1 MQIVANK
8 KKKQKLSPR
17 AVSNLEIEDRPAVAV
32 TVAWMLAS
40 VCAATADV
48 LWGISRLLVFWAVRD
63 GGNPPSYALI
73 PGAMWMIAL
82 ITGTL
87 GLVLM
92 VVAYRV
98 RTVEPPRS
106 ALVFSV
112 IAGLVPYAALI
123 AGFFQR
129 S

>member
-1 MQIVANK
+1 MAR
-8 KKKQKLSPR
+8 KKQNRQGFSPR
-17 AVSNLEIEDRPAVAV
+17 TASNIEIEERPAVAV

-40 VCAATADV
+40 VCAAAANV
-48 LWGISRLLVFWAVRD
+48 LWGVSRLLVVWASRD

-98 RTVEPPRS
+98 RQIQPPQS
-106 ALVFSV
+106 AFVFSV
-112 IAGLVPYAALI
+112 IAGLVPYVAFV
-123 AGFFQR
+123 AGFFWR
-129 S
+129 

>member
-1 MQIVANK
+1 MAK
-8 KKKQKLSPR
+8 KKKSKQGLSPR
-17 AVSNLEIEDRPAVAV
+17 VVSNLEIEDRPAVAV

-40 VCAATADV
+40 VCAAAADV
-48 LWGISRLLVFWAVRD
+48 LWGVSRLLVVWAIRD
-63 GGNPPSYALI
+63 GGNPPPYALI

-98 RTVEPPRS
+98 RTVEPPVS

-112 IAGLVPYAALI
+112 IAGLVPYVALV
-123 AGFFQR
+123 AGLFWR
-129 S
+129 